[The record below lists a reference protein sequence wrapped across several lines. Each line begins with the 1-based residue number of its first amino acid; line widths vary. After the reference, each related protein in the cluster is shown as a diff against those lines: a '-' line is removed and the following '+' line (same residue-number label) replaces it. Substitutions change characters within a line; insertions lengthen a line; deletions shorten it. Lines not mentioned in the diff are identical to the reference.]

1 MDIFDLEKYISTI
14 QPPSHPVL
22 FIHDV
27 KLISKELELT
37 VPFETSFG
45 RETSELRLYPVI
57 TFVTESGEKFKG
69 VGEATTENMAWY
81 NGEYRKGVVTVLEDQ
96 LIPTL
101 LKNKTT
107 PIHTILDFKGM
118 YSWVVGHNLAKCGI
132 EGAYW
137 DAIGMV
143 LNKPAWKLFG
153 GTRKVVETGTSVG
166 LEKDIHSIVQKV
178 ESAINLGAKRIK
190 LKIKP
195 GMDINVVEAV
205 RKKYPDIPL
214 MVDANA
220 AYNLFDSKHIDILNA
235 LDSYNLMMI
244 EQPGSNEDI
253 YFHSLASKHIQTPIC
268 LDESIHTIEDALA
281 AIDIWKKAEILD
293 RIIINIKPPRVG
305 GYWESILMAKAC
317 HKMNIDTWCG
327 GMLESSLGKISNI
340 HFSSLKEVTIPGDH
354 ISQKPYYTNDVTVP
368 PLFENGLFVLN
379 NKPGWGVDLAFV
391 D

>member
-305 GYWESILMAKAC
+305 GYWEKYF
-317 HKMNIDTWCG
+317 N
-327 GMLESSLGKISNI
+327 GKS
-340 HFSSLKEVTIPGDH
+340 V
-354 ISQKPYYTNDVTVP
+354 SQNEY
-368 PLFENGLFVLN
+368 
-379 NKPGWGVDLAFV
+379 
-391 D
+391 